1 MLELAI
7 GRALAR
13 SGSMAGYEILIDYLD
28 DSRSLLGRSALL
40 ECTDSAANDM
50 GSWRRY
56 GWNGAP
62 AGESSDAAPLAIL
75 LDIECN
81 SEDMRVASTSARGQ
95 AGIR

>member
-40 ECTDSAANDM
+40 EPQTQRQTIWEVGEGMAGM
-50 GSWRRY
+50 V
-56 GWNGAP
+56 AP

-81 SEDMRVASTSARGQ
+81 SEDMPRC
-95 AGIR
+95 ID

>member
-40 ECTDSAANDM
+40 ELHRLS
-50 GSWRRY
+50 GKRY
-56 GWNGAP
+56 GKLAKVWLEWLHRQ
-62 AGESSDAAPLAIL
+62 ESRLTPQPLAIL

-81 SEDMRVASTSARGQ
+81 SEDMLRC
-95 AGIR
+95 ID